1 MYVANTDLS
10 AVEPQLVATGGIQ
23 SLVFKISH
31 GACIFN
37 QGISSSSTCTLA
49 IQRPNGRQ
57 GGLTRTTTVSMDP
70 DTI

>member
-37 QGISSSSTCTLA
+37 QGISSSSTLA